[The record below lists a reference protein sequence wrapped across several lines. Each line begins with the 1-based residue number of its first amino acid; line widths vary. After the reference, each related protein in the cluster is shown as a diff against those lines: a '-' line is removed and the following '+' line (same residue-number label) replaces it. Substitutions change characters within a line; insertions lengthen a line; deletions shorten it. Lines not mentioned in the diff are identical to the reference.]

1 MALRLLTEPKKSTGD
16 NLKKIFGDDKLK
28 YCDISNA
35 LKRAYHVCGGKEKVQ
50 DDIPE
55 SIVKTAENAVDGVV
69 KTNQNKKHD
78 FDRKLDKLFTSKLT
92 GIPIMLLLL
101 LLIFWITAVGAN
113 YPSELLQ
120 RASGFLTQKL
130 MLLLTNARVS
140 VWQKCL

>member
-1 MALRLLTEPKKSTGD
+1 MCAAEKKKFKT
-16 NLKKIFGDDKLK
+16 IF
-28 YCDISNA
+28 
-35 LKRAYHVCGGKEKVQ
+35 
-50 DDIPE
+50 PE

-120 RASGFLTQKL
+120 RASGFLTQKAYA
-130 MLLLTNARVS
+130 TFDKCQSFCVAARNACKRNV
-140 VWQKCL
+140 

>member
-1 MALRLLTEPKKSTGD
+1 MRRKK
-16 NLKKIFGDDKLK
+16 NI
-28 YCDISNA
+28 
-35 LKRAYHVCGGKEKVQ
+35 E

-130 MLLLTNARVS
+130 MLLLTNAGVPCGCA
-140 VWQKCL
+140 KCL